1 MNKSESKYFN
11 TAAKMDEAFL
21 KLLEQ
26 KDFAYIT
33 VKELCA
39 TAGVNRSTFYL
50 HYETMGD
57 LLAECAKYINEQ
69 FLSYMHHDSASFVEK
84 LSTCPLEE
92 LYLITPE
99 YLTPYLSYI
108 RANQRLF
115 RTGLE
120 HAATLGLD
128 NSYAQLLQ
136 NVITPILDRYG
147 VPEADRR
154 YLMAFHIQGLM
165 GIITQWLRGDC
176 KDSIEHIISVIQ
188 QYVAPHQEPHT
199 EP

>member
-1 MNKSESKYFN
+1 
-11 TAAKMDEAFL
+11 MDEAFL

-39 TAGVNRSTFYL
+39 AAGVNRSTFYL

-57 LLAECAKYINEQ
+57 LLAECAQYINEQ

-147 VPEADRR
+147 VPEADRG

-165 GIITQWLRGDC
+165 GIITQWLKGGC

-188 QYVAPHQEPHT
+188 QYVAPHREPHT